1 MQVSVQAIS
10 AVPWRRHA
18 FGALRFAAG
27 LVLGLGACPVL
38 AAGPAV
44 ECAAGSKAS
53 PSELIAVCTT
63 VIEQAAVSAKE
74 QSAALAT
81 RAEAY
86 AQTSSGLTAALKDL
100 DRAIALDGRN
110 ARAYRLRGDLMR
122 EAGGDPSKAA
132 ADLSTAIS
140 LAPDDAEAFELRG
153 VVYTGQRRLDRA
165 LADYD
170 QAIRLKPDFAQ
181 AYADRGV
188 AFYLRGDNEK
198 AVRDY
203 DEAIRLDPDRPRTY
217 TNRAAA
223 YKKLGQM
230 EKALADSDEAI
241 RRDPKV
247 PEYFDNRGL
256 THAGMKD
263 FDKAIADYDQA
274 IRLQPRAN
282 FLTNRADSYQFKGE
296 LGSAL
301 SDYDAALRLDPN
313 FALAYNNRAVLFKK
327 MGERGKALA
336 DYEAALRLDPG
347 NENAASG
354 RRAMIAEIRKFGS
367 EPPRPLN
374 APSER
379 SGPSFDCA
387 TAARE
392 VEKVICADPQLSV
405 LDLGIADSYAKLLK
419 SSRGRSAAEL
429 RGAQRDFIAERNARF
444 GKPGYDLRLAL
455 QRRLDTLHDAAH

>member
-1 MQVSVQAIS
+1 MRASALSIS
-10 AVPWRRHA
+10 SCSSYRTLCLVAGFVAALGVVPAR
-18 FGALRFAAG
+18 AADT
-27 LVLGLGACPVL
+27 
-38 AAGPAV
+38 
-44 ECAAGSKAS
+44 ECALGSKAQ
-53 PSELIAVCTT
+53 PSQLISACSAA
-63 VIEQAAVSAKE
+63 IEQASASPRD
-74 QSAALAT
+74 QSIALVA
-81 RAEAY
+81 RADAH
-86 AQTSSGLTAALKDL
+86 ARTTGGMTQALRDL
-100 DRAIALDGRN
+100 DRAIALDGKN

-122 EAGGDPSKAA
+122 EAGGDAGKAT
-132 ADLSTAIS
+132 ADLSMAIS
-140 LAPDDAEAFELRG
+140 LDPDDAEAYELRG

-170 QAIRLKPDFAQ
+170 QAIRLKPDYAQ

-198 AVRDY
+198 AVQDY
-203 DEAIRLDPDRPRTY
+203 NEAIRLDPDRPRTF

-230 EKALADSDEAI
+230 DKALADDHEAI

-256 THAGMKD
+256 TYQSLGD
-263 FDKAIADYDQA
+263 YDKAIADYDQA
-274 IRLQPRAN
+274 IKLQPKPN
-282 FLTNRADSYQFKGE
+282 FLTNRGDSHQFKNE
-296 LGSAL
+296 LGAAL

-313 FALAYNNRAVLFKK
+313 FALAYNNRAVLFRK
-327 MGERGKALA
+327 MGERAKALA

-347 NENAASG
+347 NDNAASG
-354 RRAMIAEIRKFGS
+354 RRVMLAEIKKFGA

-387 TAARE
+387 TAVRE

-405 LDLGIADSYAKLLK
+405 LDLGISESYARLLK
-419 SSRGRSAAEL
+419 GSRGRAAAEL
-429 RGAQRDFIAERNARF
+429 RSTQRDFIAERNARF
-444 GKPGYDLRLAL
+444 GKPGYDLRLAM
-455 QRRLDTLHDAAH
+455 QRRLDTLRDAAH

>member
-1 MQVSVQAIS
+1 MHTSIQSIPTCQSYRAS
-10 AVPWRRHA
+10 ARV
-18 FGALRFAAG
+18 LRLAAG

-38 AAGPAV
+38 AADT
-44 ECAAGSKAS
+44 ECAAGSKA
-53 PSELIAVCTT
+53 PPAELIAACTAA
-63 VIEQAAVSAKE
+63 IEQAASSPKD
-74 QSAALAT
+74 QSAALVG
-81 RAEAY
+81 RADAH
-86 AQTSSGLTAALKDL
+86 ARTSGGLTLALKDL
-100 DRAIALDGRN
+100 DRAVALDGRN

-122 EAGGDPSKAA
+122 EAGGDQAKAA
-132 ADLSTAIS
+132 ADLSMAIS
-140 LAPDDAEAFELRG
+140 LNPDDAEAFELRG

-165 LADYD
+165 VADYD
-170 QAIRLKPDFAQ
+170 QAIRLKPDYAQ

-203 DEAIRLDPDRPRTY
+203 DEAIRLDPDRPRTF

-230 EKALADSDEAI
+230 DKALADDDEAI

-256 THAGMKD
+256 TYAALGD
-263 FDKAIADYDQA
+263 YDKAIADYDQA
-274 IRLQPRAN
+274 IRLQPRPN
-282 FLTNRADSYQFKGE
+282 FLTNRGDSHQFKNE
-296 LGSAL
+296 LGAAL
-301 SDYDAALRLDPN
+301 SDYDAALRLDPD
-313 FALAYNNRAVLFKK
+313 FALTYNNRAVLFKK
-327 MGERGKALA
+327 MGERAKALA

-347 NENAASG
+347 NENAAAG
-354 RRAMIAEIRKFGS
+354 RRVMLAEIKKFGAQM
-367 EPPRPLN
+367 PQPLN

-392 VEKVICADPQLSV
+392 VEKVICADPQLAV
-405 LDLGIADSYAKLLK
+405 LDLAVAESYGRLLK
-419 SSRGRSAAEL
+419 SSRGRAAAEL
-429 RGAQRDFIAERNARF
+429 RSTQRDFVAARNATF

-455 QRRLDTLHDAAH
+455 QRRLDTLRDAAH

>member
-1 MQVSVQAIS
+1 M
-10 AVPWRRHA
+10 PMHA
-18 FGALRFAAG
+18 FIRSISSRSSYLALGLAAG
-27 LVLGLGACPVL
+27 LVLGLGAQPAF
-38 AAGPAV
+38 AADP
-44 ECAAGSKAS
+44 ECALGSKAP
-53 PSELIAVCTT
+53 PSELIAACSTA
-63 VIEQAAVSAKE
+63 IEQASGSPKD
-74 QSAALAT
+74 QSIALVA
-81 RAEAY
+81 RADAR
-86 AQTSSGLTAALKDL
+86 ARISSGLTQALKDL
-100 DRAIALDGRN
+100 DRAIALDGKN

-122 EAGGDPSKAA
+122 EAGGDAGKAA
-132 ADLSTAIS
+132 ADLSMAIS
-140 LAPDDAEAFELRG
+140 LDPNDAEAYELRG
-153 VVYTGQRRLDRA
+153 VVHTEQRRLDRA

-170 QAIRLKPDFAQ
+170 QAIRLKPDYAQ

-203 DEAIRLDPDRPRTY
+203 DEAIRLDPERPRTF

-230 EKALADSDEAI
+230 DKALADDDEAI

-247 PEYFDNRGL
+247 SEYYDNRGL
-256 THAGMKD
+256 TYAAMKEY
-263 FDKAIADYDQA
+263 DKAIADYDQA
-274 IRLQPRAN
+274 IRMEQRAN
-282 FLTNRADSYQFKGE
+282 FFTNRGDSHQFKNE
-296 LGSAL
+296 LGAAL

-327 MGERGKALA
+327 MGERAKALA

-347 NENAASG
+347 NDNAIAG
-354 RRAMIAEIRKFGS
+354 RRVMLAEIKKFGA

-387 TAARE
+387 TAVRE

-405 LDLGIADSYAKLLK
+405 LDLGISESYARRLK
-419 SSRGRSAAEL
+419 SSRGRAAAEL
-429 RGAQRDFIAERNARF
+429 RGTQRDFIAERNARF

-455 QRRLDTLHDAAH
+455 QRRLDTLRDAAH